1 MLEIFSE
8 VHDAMEELKDLQMDN
23 GNGHTLLGI
32 DRALGVTL
40 KSVAQ
45 GSSSIIKAIVG
56 AIHDTLNGVG
66 DLDKKVVGNLRETAS
81 KVTESTGHTARDSTT
96 EEIQY
101 NGASF

>member
-40 KSVAQ
+40 ESVAQ

-56 AIHDTLNGVG
+56 AIQKL
-66 DLDKKVVGNLRETAS
+66 
-81 KVTESTGHTARDSTT
+81 
-96 EEIQY
+96 
-101 NGASF
+101 